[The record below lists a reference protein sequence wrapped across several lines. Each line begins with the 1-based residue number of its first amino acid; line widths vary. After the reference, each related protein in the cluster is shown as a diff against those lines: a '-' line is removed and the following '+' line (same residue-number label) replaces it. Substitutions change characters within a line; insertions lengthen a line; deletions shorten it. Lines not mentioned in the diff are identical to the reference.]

1 MTAVALI
8 YIAGFALIMAFATP
22 AEGGDAGRVMVAA
35 LLWPVIVPIAAG
47 YWLYRKAKGAA

>member
-8 YIAGFALIMAFATP
+8 YIAGLALIMAFAAP
-22 AEGGDAGRVMVAA
+22 AEGDDTGSVLVAG
-35 LLWPVIVPIAAG
+35 LLWPVVVPIAAG